1 MRGRLRATTGM
12 YNKVDDYDD
21 DDDDDDDNVIMSG
34 YLRLQCLCGGVWG
47 EMSRGPRL
55 NSLSSLIFN
64 KLPVIFSSIISL

>member
-12 YNKVDDYDD
+12 YNKVDDDD
-21 DDDDDDDNVIMSG
+21 NNVIMSG

>member
-12 YNKVDDYDD
+12 YNKV

-55 NSLSSLIFN
+55 SSLSSLYI
-64 KLPVIFSSIISL
+64 

>member
-12 YNKVDDYDD
+12 YNKVDDDN
-21 DDDDDDDNVIMSG
+21 DDDDDDNVIMSG

-55 NSLSSLIFN
+55 SSLSSLILN
-64 KLPVIFSSIISL
+64 KLSVIFSSSIICL